1 MENVAVTSTQ
11 LPKKSQPVQ
20 TMRDGFMVSTGQHP
34 SESPFSPP
42 PPPGMQGYGS
52 RQQVPME
59 GYNRPTGGGGGGP
72 QSPRY
77 AAHTPV
83 IKSQGHSYAYDLQQ
97 GYASSPDAF
106 GGGGGGGGRR
116 VRIEEA
122 VAESMDR
129 DEELKRQGAVERSLL
144 ERDLQEKV
152 THYNELFIESGS
164 QSENYLSMNAN
175 CCDIDVNYVVLCCV
189 VLFCFVLFCFVLF
202 CFVLFCFVLFCFV
215 LFCFVLFCVVLYRC
229 GSSKKGEKEKRSQE
243 KGATTPPPPHHH
255 HHYHHTLHHHHHT
268 LHHTIITTAH
278 IRPLFIRPATGLD

>member
-1 MENVAVTSTQ
+1 
-11 LPKKSQPVQ
+11 
-20 TMRDGFMVSTGQHP
+20 
-34 SESPFSPP
+34 
-42 PPPGMQGYGS
+42 
-52 RQQVPME
+52 ME

-215 LFCFVLFCVVLYRC
+215 LFCFVLYRC